1 MAKILH
7 IEDDPANRLL
17 VRKILGPAGHE
28 VIDAADGLEGVRLAR
43 ATRPDLVL
51 VDIAIPGLDGYEVT
65 LRLRSEPELSAVP
78 VVAITAE
85 GKREA
90 ALAVGCDGF
99 IQKPI
104 DARSFAQ
111 QIASYLKGEREEQ
124 TGERNRAHLW
134 LQTQQIVG
142 HLEEKVSQ
150 LSDANARLIELDKA
164 RKEFYRNV
172 SHELATPMTPIV
184 GYLRLL
190 LDGELGPLTPAQ
202 QKSLRAVDDCA
213 DRLRGLIDNLL
224 DVTALETGRMR
235 FSFREYDFVEVV
247 RRAINQARP
256 GLGEKKMRLVEELP
270 GAPLLGR
277 GDPDRLRRAVGQLLD
292 NAAKF
297 TPSGGVVGVR
307 VRGNGSSPFEL
318 CVADTG
324 PGVPAEI
331 AGRVFDPFF
340 QADGS
345 VTRDYGGAGIGL
357 AIVRGVVQGHAGY
370 VRVSS
375 PANEEIGGQKMTG
388 AAFTMTIARNAT
400 SLSEPPT

>member
-28 VIDAADGLEGVRLAR
+28 VIDAIDGLEGVRLAR

-65 LRLRSEPELSAVP
+65 LRLRSEPELSKVP

-85 GKREA
+85 GKRET

-111 QIASYLKGEREEQ
+111 QIAGYLKGEREEQ
-124 TGERNRAHLW
+124 TGERSRAHLW

-142 HLEEKVSQ
+142 HLEEKVVQ
-150 LSDANARLIELDKA
+150 LSEANARLIELDKA

-190 LDGELGPLTPAQ
+190 LDGELGPLNPAQ

-235 FSFREYDFVEVV
+235 FSFREYDFVDVV

-256 GLGEKKMRLVEELP
+256 ALDEKKTELVEELP
-270 GAPLLGR
+270 NRPLIGR

-292 NAAKF
+292 NAVKF
-297 TPSGGVVGVR
+297 TPPGGVVGVR
-307 VRGNGSSPFEL
+307 VRGDGSSPFEL
-318 CVADTG
+318 CIADTG
-324 PGVPAEI
+324 PGVAAEI

-345 VTRDYGGAGIGL
+345 VTRDHEGAGIGL

-370 VRVSS
+370 VRISS
-375 PANEEIGGQKMTG
+375 PASEEMGGRKLTG
-388 AAFTMTIARNAT
+388 AAFIMTVARNAT